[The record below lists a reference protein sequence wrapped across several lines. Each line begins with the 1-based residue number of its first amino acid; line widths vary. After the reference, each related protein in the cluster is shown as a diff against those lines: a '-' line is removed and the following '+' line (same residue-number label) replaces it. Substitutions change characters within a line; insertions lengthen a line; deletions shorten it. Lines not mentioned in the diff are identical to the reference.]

1 MTTIDRLLSIRV
13 DFRDDAAAA
22 EIAPERAAAY
32 LTAKGW
38 TERVPERSRRG
49 PPKMRIFA
57 RVPESERLN
66 YLRSGRASMSAP
78 VVMFPREAHWVDYG
92 RRMVE
97 LVNDVA
103 VAEGRS
109 PLAVWVEMMEQK
121 T

>member
-32 LTAKGW
+32 LTKGW

-109 PLAVWVEMMEQK
+109 PLAVWWEMMEQK